1 MARRYSAL
9 LLLVSPKP
17 NAALPA
23 RLGHHKQQF
32 SRCLCLGRSHGLDQV
47 AYQQGVIAAG
57 ALTSEHLRSLVPIAG
72 LCQPLQAP
80 QQSLCYRN
88 TTRTL
93 AASFPQTPCLS
104 RTQSSCMP
112 SGRILQR
119 ARLCV
124 KFQDAPV
131 CMPREK
137 SSFTQSPDSVDD
149 SDLIVIG
156 VTAPLLMNFSG
167 QSR

>member
-93 AASFPQTPCLS
+93 ATSFPQTPCLS
-104 RTQSSCMP
+104 RTQSSCTP

-124 KFQDAPV
+124 KSHDAPV
-131 CMPREK
+131 CMPREE
-137 SSFTQSPDSVDD
+137 SSFTQNPDSVDN

-156 VTAPLLMNFSG
+156 VEAPLKINFPG